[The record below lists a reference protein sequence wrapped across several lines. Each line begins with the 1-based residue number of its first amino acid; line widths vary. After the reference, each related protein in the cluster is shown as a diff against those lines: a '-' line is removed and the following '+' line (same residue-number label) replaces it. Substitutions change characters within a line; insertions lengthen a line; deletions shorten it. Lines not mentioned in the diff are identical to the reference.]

1 VNSNDFSASLKARRE
16 VRAAT
21 GATGRVDLVAGLDH
35 VAHDNRIHI
44 IRGSFARLSG
54 ARTTTAESAAGV
66 SLSVPPW
73 VPIAVR
79 TGEQITTS
87 LLAMVRRDVLWP

>member
-1 VNSNDFSASLKARRE
+1 MNSNDFSASLKARRE

-66 SLSVPPW
+66 SLSVPP
-73 VPIAVR
+73 
-79 TGEQITTS
+79 
-87 LLAMVRRDVLWP
+87 